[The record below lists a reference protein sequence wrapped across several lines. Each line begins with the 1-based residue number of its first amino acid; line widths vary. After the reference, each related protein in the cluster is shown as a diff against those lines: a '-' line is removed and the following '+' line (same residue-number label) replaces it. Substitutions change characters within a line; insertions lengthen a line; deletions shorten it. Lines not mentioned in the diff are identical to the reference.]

1 MIFYP
6 SCQAKSTVRPTKYG
20 PRKWFLSQVALI
32 FAPLCGARRKSM
44 TDEGRVTPESQAAA
58 PQAAESVC
66 ILEPILP
73 AHLKD
78 SAPDD
83 PDWDAKALEALAKQ
97 LTETNDFYH
106 PLLDAA
112 RELRD
117 LRSVRAS
124 LIELLRTVNP
134 YTKSYPR

>member
-1 MIFYP
+1 
-6 SCQAKSTVRPTKYG
+6 
-20 PRKWFLSQVALI
+20 
-32 FAPLCGARRKSM
+32 M

-117 LRSVRAS
+117 LRTHRAATNGQSLYKILSTIVAQSTSVAVRMRSAQLERSDRLISPSAISPCRATTTRDIS
-124 LIELLRTVNP
+124 
-134 YTKSYPR
+134 